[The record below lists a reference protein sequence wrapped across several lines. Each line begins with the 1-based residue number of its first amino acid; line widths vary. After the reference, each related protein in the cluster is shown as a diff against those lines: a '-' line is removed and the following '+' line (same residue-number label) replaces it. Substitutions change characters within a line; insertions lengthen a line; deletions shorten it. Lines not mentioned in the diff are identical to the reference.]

1 MTLERNTDHLERIF
15 VIGSN
20 SFTGASFVDFALSQ
34 GHEIIGSSRSAE
46 PHSAF
51 LPYKW
56 DHSRPPAAKFQFQKL
71 DLNHDLDRMLGV
83 IQDFKPQFIINFA
96 AQSMVAESWLFP
108 DQWYTTNVVANVR
121 LHEKLRKLDFLKKY
135 VHVST
140 PEVYGSC
147 SGNVTETAPFN
158 PSTPYAASRAACD
171 LHLLTFF
178 KNYQFPVVF
187 TRAANVYGPGQQLYR
202 IIPRT
207 VFFIKTKRKL
217 QLHGGG
223 RSVRSFIHAR
233 DVADATLR
241 VARSGPS
248 GQSFHLSTDL
258 YLSIREVVERIC
270 HKLGVPFGDA
280 VEIVGDRPGKD
291 AAYLLDSTK
300 ARQSL
305 DWQPRIDLDQGI
317 DETIRWV
324 TDNLEDLKKQPADY
338 IHKP

>member
-1 MTLERNTDHLERIF
+1 LEQKTGQLEKIF

-20 SFTGASFVDFALSQ
+20 SFTGASFVDYALAH
-34 GHEIIGSSRSAE
+34 GHEIIGSSRSTE
-46 PHSAF
+46 PSHAF

-56 DHSRPPAAKFQFQKL
+56 NHSHPASAKFQFQKL
-71 DLNHDLDRMLGV
+71 DLNHDLEQMLEI
-83 IQDFKPQFIINFA
+83 IQEFQPPYIVNFA
-96 AQSMVAESWLFP
+96 AQSMVAESWLRP
-108 DQWYTTNVVANVR
+108 EHWYTTNVVANVL
-121 LHEKLRKLDFLKKY
+121 LHERLRKLPFLNKY

-147 SGNVTETAPFN
+147 SGNVTESAPFN

-171 LHLLTFF
+171 LHLMTFF

-207 VFFIKTKRKL
+207 VFFIKTGRKL

-241 VARSGPS
+241 IARSAS
-248 GQSFHLSTDL
+248 AGQAYHLSTDL
-258 YLSIREVVERIC
+258 YLPIRDLVERIC
-270 HKLGVPFGDA
+270 QKMRVKFEDT
-280 VEIVGDRPGKD
+280 VEVVGDRPGKD

-300 ARQSL
+300 ARQTLGWEARVSL
-305 DWQPRIDLDQGI
+305 DDGI
-317 DETIRWV
+317 AETIHWV
-324 TDNLEDLKKQPADY
+324 NDNLEELKKQSSDY